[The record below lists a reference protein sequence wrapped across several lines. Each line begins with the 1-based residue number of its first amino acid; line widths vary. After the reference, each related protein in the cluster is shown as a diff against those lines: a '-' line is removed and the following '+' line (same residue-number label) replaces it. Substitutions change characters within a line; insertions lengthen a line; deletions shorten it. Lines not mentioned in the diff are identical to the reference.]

1 MIGWRVKLA
10 AAAWIAC
17 AACRDVT
24 MIGAEHLPDAGVDD
38 AGVQDASV
46 TDASVADAGVDAAI
60 DAAIFDGPYLE
71 AEDGVLSEFVV
82 EDSAEASG
90 GQALLAPNVFSDAMP
105 GTARATYAFELAEAG
120 DYILWGRVYAP
131 DIHANRLWL
140 QIDGGSWVKWR
151 ISTGEAWF
159 WDDVHDNAEYGTPLT
174 FTLAAGVHELVIA
187 NAGPRARLDRLY
199 FTKDGD
205 EPPGNDT
212 PCRPPHTVELGGEC
226 VPSCGLLMGTACGPV
241 DCMGLPPLPAYDC
254 DVCCQPNP

>member
-1 MIGWRVKLA
+1 MNWSRVQLA

-17 AACRDVT
+17 TACRDVT
-24 MIGAEHLPDAGVDD
+24 TIGAEHLPDANVTGASMPDASALDAAGDD
-38 AGVQDASV
+38 A
-46 TDASVADAGVDAAI
+46 AAE
-60 DAAIFDGPYLE
+60 AAIFSGPYIE
-71 AEDGVLSEFVV
+71 AEDGTLSEFVV
-82 EDSAEASG
+82 EESAEASG
-90 GQALLAPNVFSDAMP
+90 GRAVLAPNVFSDAMP
-105 GTARATYAFELAEAG
+105 GTARARYAFELAEGG

-131 DIHANRLWL
+131 DIHANRFWL
-140 QIDGGSWVKWR
+140 QIDGGAWIKWR
-151 ISTGEAWF
+151 ISTGEVWF
-159 WDDVHDNAEYGTPLT
+159 WDDVHDDTNYGTPLT

-187 NAGPRARLDRLY
+187 NAGPRSRLDRLY

-254 DVCCQPNP
+254 DVCCQP